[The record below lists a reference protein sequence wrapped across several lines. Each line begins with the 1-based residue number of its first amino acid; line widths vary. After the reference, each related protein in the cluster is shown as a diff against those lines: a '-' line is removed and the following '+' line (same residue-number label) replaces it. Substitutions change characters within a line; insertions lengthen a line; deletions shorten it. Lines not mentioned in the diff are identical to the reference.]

1 MQKTILSLTIGLIF
15 LLSVSVGVN
24 ACQPKSDA
32 LSEANEA
39 KNTEQVNKQASLE
52 ESATKT
58 NTATDSALDAKTCLA
73 LSKSMGKV
81 DNSSKIDAIYA
92 IQKQLTACLPTA
104 SNAEV
109 LNLLKDYQAMYERFL
124 WQETDISNSEFDQD
138 FFDVMNALEE
148 GEKVAEEKLKN
159 LSPRV
164 RYLIG
169 LIQNDADVRVYNLGE
184 GYYAFNHDLKAMADI
199 FTPYLRQDQKAFI
212 QQMAKDNQDIF
223 LSDAAITTSFEEL
236 VERAVFWEDYITRY
250 PNGYAVQDAK
260 MLLDSYRYY
269 LFFGSDNTGW
279 TDDDIR
285 EFLEPEYKQT
295 MVALSKR
302 PNSILAKDATNYLN
316 FMALS
321 DSERQKLY
329 PAPSTDEDGDE
340 MHYRSMTYYRLNQA
354 MQIPSIWHTD
364 GDNRECLEGLFC
376 QDISVD

>member
-1 MQKTILSLTIGLIF
+1 MQKTILSLAIGLIF
-15 LLSVSVGVN
+15 LLGMS
-24 ACQPKSDA
+24 ACQPKSDTS
-32 LSEANEA
+32 SESSET
-39 KNTEQVNKQASLE
+39 KNTEQVNTPTSLE
-52 ESATKT
+52 KSATKT
-58 NTATDSALDAKTCLA
+58 TTATDSALDAKTCLE
-73 LSKSMGKV
+73 LSKSMKKV
-81 DNSSKIDAIYA
+81 DETSKIEAIYA
-92 IQKQLTACLPTA
+92 IQKQLKACLPTA
-104 SNAEV
+104 SNGEV

-124 WQETDISNSEFDQD
+124 WDDDDAAAINETDFDED
-138 FFDVMNALEE
+138 YYDVMYALEWN
-148 GEKVAEEKLKN
+148 EKVPEEKLQKM
-159 LSPRV
+159 SART
-164 RYLIG
+164 RYLIS

-199 FTPYLRQDQKAFI
+199 FTPYLRPDQKAFI
-212 QQMAKDNQDIF
+212 QRMAKDNQDIF
-223 LSDAAITTSFEEL
+223 WSDAAITTSFAEL
-236 VERAVFWEDYITRY
+236 VERAQFWEDYITRY

-302 PNSILAKDATNYLN
+302 PDSILAKDAKNYLN

-321 DSERQKLY
+321 DSERQQLY
-329 PAPSTDEDGDE
+329 PAPSTDEDGDG
-340 MHYRSMTYYRLNQA
+340 MHYKSMAYYRLNQA

>member
-1 MQKTILSLTIGLIF
+1 M
-15 LLSVSVGVN
+15 
-24 ACQPKSDA
+24 
-32 LSEANEA
+32 
-39 KNTEQVNKQASLE
+39 
-52 ESATKT
+52 
-58 NTATDSALDAKTCLA
+58 
-73 LSKSMGKV
+73 
-81 DNSSKIDAIYA
+81 
-92 IQKQLTACLPTA
+92 
-104 SNAEV
+104 
-109 LNLLKDYQAMYERFL
+109 
-124 WQETDISNSEFDQD
+124 
-138 FFDVMNALEE
+138 
-148 GEKVAEEKLKN
+148 
-159 LSPRV
+159 
-164 RYLIG
+164 IG

-212 QQMAKDNQDIF
+212 QRMAKDNQDIF

-260 MLLDSYRYY
+260 VLLDSYRYY

-302 PNSILAKDATNYLN
+302 PDSILAKDAKNYLN

-321 DSERQKLY
+321 DNERQQLY
-329 PAPSTDEDGDE
+329 PAPSTTEDGYE

>member
-1 MQKTILSLTIGLIF
+1 MQKTILSFTIGLIF
-15 LLSVSVGVN
+15 LLGVSVGVS
-24 ACQPKSDA
+24 ACQPKSDT
-32 LSEANEA
+32 LSEVNEA
-39 KNTEQVNKQASLE
+39 KNTAQVNKQASLE
-52 ESATKT
+52 NPTTKT

-104 SNAEV
+104 SNAQV
-109 LNLLKDYQAMYERFL
+109 LSLLKDYQAMYKRFL
-124 WQETDISNSEFDQD
+124 WEETDISNSEFDQD

-199 FTPYLRQDQKAFI
+199 FTPYLRPDQKAFI
-212 QQMAKDNQDIF
+212 QRMAKDNQDIF
-223 LSDAAITTSFEEL
+223 WSDAAITTSFAEL
-236 VERAVFWEDYITRY
+236 VERAQFWEDYITRY
-250 PNGYAVQDAK
+250 PNGYAVKDAK
-260 MLLDSYRYY
+260 ILLDLYRYA
-269 LFFGSDNTGW
+269 LFFGSDNTRW

-285 EFLEPEYKQT
+285 EFLEPDYKQT
-295 MVALSKR
+295 MVALTKR

-321 DSERQKLY
+321 DSERQEQY
-329 PAPSTDEDGDE
+329 PAPSTTEDGYE
-340 MHYRSMTYYRLNQA
+340 MDKWATTHYQLNQA
-354 MQIPSIWHTD
+354 MQIPPIWHTD
-364 GDNRECLEGLFC
+364 GDNRECLNGLFC
-376 QDISVD
+376 QTESVD